1 MKKILFLIPLLF
13 LMACGEKTKNEIPV
27 AQVRQGTFYLDIFE
41 EGEINATRSIN
52 ITSPNISW
60 RYGMLKITQLVDD
73 GSEVEAGDTLVVFDP
88 SEVRKAIV
96 DSEASVEMRR
106 AELKKLKAEQESS
119 IAELEADLQ
128 ITRLSQEISKIQF
141 ESSTYEAD
149 VRRQEIQ
156 LNMEKAN
163 IALERAHEQIENRK
177 KIQAEELK
185 QKMLEINQSEKQLA
199 EAHETLSRLF
209 LISPSPGIAIIT
221 RNWSSDAKFQIG
233 DQCWSGFTLIELP
246 DLSELKASVQINEVD
261 ISKVTKGLRVEI
273 KPDAFSDSIYDA
285 EVITVANL
293 ATNKDRNSKIKV
305 FPVEIL
311 IKTPSKNLLPGLTV
325 SCRIIVD
332 QIDNVL
338 FIPHDAVHS
347 TPENDFVYIQTGTGF
362 EKRDVV
368 LGQSNTDFVIVED
381 GLKMKDQVALIDPTL
396 NDKKSTET
404 QNQ

>member
-13 LMACGEKTKNEIPV
+13 LMACGKKTKNEIPV

-185 QKMLEINQSEKQLA
+185 QKMLEINQSEKQLT

-233 DQCWSGFTLIELP
+233 DQCWSGYTLIELP

-273 KPDAFSDSIYDA
+273 KPDAFSDSIYNA
-285 EVITVANL
+285 KVITVANL

-311 IKTPSKNLLPGLTV
+311 IKTPSRNLLPGLTV

-347 TPENDFVYIQTGTGF
+347 TPENDFVYVQTGTGF

-368 LGQSNTDFVIVED
+368 LGQSNTDFIIVED
-381 GLKMKDQVALIDPTL
+381 GLKMKDLVALIDPTL
-396 NDKKSTET
+396 DDKASTET